1 MILYKEWLSL
11 DKKLF
16 RILVML
22 ADLGQF
28 SGTYSDICRYFLV
41 SPQSK
46 NRKQFAESIAE
57 LSELG
62 LIEFHT
68 SGRTIFLSLV
78 PKEEEIEVDGDQVEK
93 IRLRSPSDQSVSW
106 EAVLKV
112 YLWCLTN
119 KYDDLITNEMIVK
132 DTSLS
137 PSVICAAKNVLDQEL
152 GAIVRETVSDKIDDD
167 TFRVQGQHI
176 GATAFW
182 K

>member
-41 SPQSK
+41 TSQSK
-46 NRKQFAESIAE
+46 NRKQVAEAIQE
-57 LSELG
+57 LEKMGFLQVNM
-62 LIEFHT
+62 E
-68 SGRTIFLSLV
+68 GRTLVLSAI
-78 PKEEEIEVDGDQVEK
+78 PKEEEIEVDNDQVEK

-119 KYDDLITNEMIVK
+119 KYDDLVTNQMIVE
-132 DTSLS
+132 DTNLS
-137 PSVICAAKNVLDQEL
+137 PSVICSAKNVLDQEL

>member
-22 ADLGQF
+22 ADKGQF
-28 SGTYSDICRYFLV
+28 NGTYSDICRYFLV

-46 NRKQFAESIAE
+46 NRRKFAESIAE
-57 LSELG
+57 LERNGFISVQ
-62 LIEFHT
+62 T
-68 SGRTIFLSLV
+68 SGRTISLSLV

>member
-1 MILYKEWLSL
+1 MKLYKEWISL

-28 SGTYSDICRYFLV
+28 NGTYSDICRYFLV

-46 NRKQFAESIAE
+46 NRKQFAESI
-57 LSELG
+57 SELEQSG
-62 LIEFHT
+62 FIT
-68 SGRTIFLSLV
+68 VNSSGRTISLSLV
-78 PKEEEIEVDGDQVEK
+78 PKEEEIKVDGDQIEK

-119 KYDDLITNEMIVK
+119 KYDDLVTNQMIVE
-132 DTSLS
+132 DTNLS
-137 PSVICAAKNVLDQEL
+137 PSVICSAKNVLDQEL